1 VIEGDSVPDV
11 FIPRLVELIRQDRFP
26 LARLVKTYEL
36 REINSAAE
44 ESLSGATIKPV
55 LVMA

>member
-1 VIEGDSVPDV
+1 V

-26 LARLVKTYEL
+26 LARLVKSYGLHEV
-36 REINSAAE
+36 NAAADA
-44 ESLSGATIKPV
+44 SLSGATIKPV